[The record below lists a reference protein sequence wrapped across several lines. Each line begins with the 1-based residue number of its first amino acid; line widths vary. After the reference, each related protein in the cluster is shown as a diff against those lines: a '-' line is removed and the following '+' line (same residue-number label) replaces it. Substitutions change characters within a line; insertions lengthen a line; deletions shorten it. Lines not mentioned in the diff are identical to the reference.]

1 MNRFKIPNKNKA
13 RLFCLMLF
21 LNSFSTFAG
30 DIKVAS
36 GWSRPPYIVPET
48 HSGFELD
55 LIKQVLFNMQHE
67 AVFTYVPY
75 ERTVI
80 MLQQKSVD
88 IALTLN
94 IKSGLEAWQ
103 LSDVFVVYQ
112 NVVLSLKENK
122 FEINNIK
129 TWSH

>member
-1 MNRFKIPNKNKA
+1 
-13 RLFCLMLF
+13 
-21 LNSFSTFAG
+21 
-30 DIKVAS
+30 
-36 GWSRPPYIVPET
+36 
-48 HSGFELD
+48 
-55 LIKQVLFNMQHE
+55 MQHE